1 MLRSGVASAEVRVTA
16 SANIAPPDGAA
27 DQTVDRLHH
36 ALREQILNG
45 RLSPGSPVSQVKLAR
60 AFEVGRTPLREA
72 LRMLQR
78 EGLVQAEFNRRIR
91 VSPLSTSEL
100 EQIYAHRIV
109 LEAVAIRGSIPRFSA
124 DDLAR
129 LRTLVTEMESF
140 MPNPAERL
148 DEWER
153 PHREFHQLLVAH
165 AGDRILE
172 DLHRLQDHAE
182 RYRAILGRD
191 LPAGDVPATFGRGA
205 REHAELVVACET
217 GQKEQAGRILA
228 GHLARSG
235 LTLIAHTDP
244 AHDSVALREALLI
257 VQAPAR

>member
-1 MLRSGVASAEVRVTA
+1 MLRSGVARAEVRVKA
-16 SANIAPPDGAA
+16 SANVASPDGAG
-27 DQTVDRLHH
+27 DQTVDRLHL

-45 RLSPGSPVSQVKLAR
+45 RLSPGSVVSQVKLAR

-109 LEAVAIRGSIPRFSA
+109 LEAVAIRGSIPRFTPEE
-124 DDLAR
+124 LAR
-129 LRTLVTEMESF
+129 LHALVEEMESF

-153 PHREFHQLLVAH
+153 PHREFHRLLVAH
-165 AGDRILE
+165 AGDRIVE
-172 DLHRLQDHAE
+172 DLRRLQDHAE

-191 LPAGDVPATFGRGA
+191 LPAAFGPGA
-205 REHAELVVACET
+205 REHAELVSAVELRH
-217 GQKEQAGRILA
+217 KEEAGRILA
-228 GHLARSG
+228 AHLARSG
-235 LTLIAHTDP
+235 LALIAQTDP
-244 AHDSVALREALLI
+244 AHDGVALREALLI